1 MLDLAGS
8 AARLNPQERA
18 ATADI
23 DKRTPPSRKRGH
35 QSISEHSASGE
46 DRDADGTN
54 DIIGDATDGPAQHTH
69 SNCKH
74 NASQGQ
80 AGCQEHWHHAV
91 TAFAETDGKMC
102 KDTEPIFSRAPRQPQ
117 HCRGN
122 FVKAYL
128 CGMPP
133 SLSSNLILSCAICKR
148 SPCCTALCAWYSA
161 AALNFY
167 GISIR

>member
-69 SNCKH
+69 SKAIASTMPLKAKQAAKSTGTMQSRRSQKQMAKCVKILSRFSRVPRNSLNIAEAISLRHTCVVCH
-74 NASQGQ
+74 LASQ
-80 AGCQEHWHHAV
+80 A
-91 TAFAETDGKMC
+91 T
-102 KDTEPIFSRAPRQPQ
+102 
-117 HCRGN
+117 
-122 FVKAYL
+122 
-128 CGMPP
+128 
-133 SLSSNLILSCAICKR
+133 
-148 SPCCTALCAWYSA
+148 
-161 AALNFY
+161 
-167 GISIR
+167 